1 MDTGFD
7 TIGNATLICYDPKP
21 VLVTDPWIV
30 GTPYFG
36 SWALSHEIPPEQFEA
51 IRHSQ
56 YVWVSHGH
64 PDHLIQDSMNLL
76 RDKTILVPDHY
87 GNRIFYG
94 LKEQGYNV
102 HVIKDKVWTKLSDHV
117 RILCLSDYNQDATL
131 LIDING
137 RLLVNMNDSSARGW
151 MNFVRKTIKQY
162 PISFYLRLYGGEAD
176 MKNFFDEDGKRIPLT
191 PKELAP
197 PLGRDICNETEYM
210 GTKYFIPF
218 SSFHKLQRTDSV
230 WLQQYVASPQDYA
243 KGFCSETKQILPAFI
258 RYDCMTDQWRAIQ
271 PRETPNIVRDPA
283 EFGDNWNDTLER
295 LDFVKAKR
303 YFQAIEHLR
312 GFLDFIRLRVGG
324 QDHVIELSQKHFNR
338 GITFE
343 APRNSLIM
351 SIEQECFDDM
361 LIGTFMKTTLHGRW
375 ATKSLYPDFSPYVAK
390 YADNGRAKTETE
402 LKMYFEEY
410 RRRMGTGGVI
420 DLFQHK
426 IEQKS
431 KNVFRSYVSEH
442 SAFDNAVRKIYHRI
456 RRS

>member
-1 MDTGFD
+1 MDIGFD
-7 TIGNATLICYDPKP
+7 TIGNATLICYDRKP
-21 VLVTDPWIV
+21 VIVTDPWII

-36 SWALSHEIPPEQFEA
+36 SWALTHEIPPEQFEA
-51 IRHSQ
+51 IRNSQ

-64 PDHLIQDSMNLL
+64 PDHLIPDSMDLL

-87 GNRIFYG
+87 GSRIYYG
-94 LKEQGYNV
+94 LKEQGFNV
-102 HVIKDKVWTKLSDHV
+102 HIIKDKVWTKLSDHV

-151 MNFVRKTIKQY
+151 MSFVRKTIKQY

-197 PLGRDICNETEYM
+197 PLGRVICNETEYI

-218 SSFHKLQRTDSV
+218 SSLHKLQRKDSV
-230 WLQQYVASPQDYA
+230 WLQEYVASLEDYP
-243 KGFCSETKQILPAFI
+243 KGFSSKTKQILPAFI
-258 RYDCMTDQWRAIQ
+258 RYDCVTDQWRAIQ

-283 EFGDNWNDTLER
+283 EFGDNWNDRLER

-303 YFQAIEHLR
+303 YFQTIEHLR
-312 GFLDFIRLRVGG
+312 GFLDFIRLRVGRE
-324 QDHVIELSQKHFNR
+324 DHVIELTQKHFNR

-343 APRNSLIM
+343 APRNSLM
-351 SIEQECFDDM
+351 TSIEHECFDDM
-361 LIGTFMKTTLHGRW
+361 LIGTFMKATLHGQW
-375 ATKSLYPDFSPYVAK
+375 AANSLYPDFSPYVAK
-390 YADNGRAKTETE
+390 YADNGRAKTDRD
-402 LKMYFEEY
+402 LKMYFQEY
-410 RRRMGTGGVI
+410 RRRMGIRGVI

-426 IEQKS
+426 IEEKS
-431 KNVFRSYVSEH
+431 KNVFRSYVSAN
-442 SAFDNAVRKIYHRI
+442 SAFDKAGRKIYHRM